1 MPWSPEMLR
10 LTQGPTPL
18 NPLYSAPVPRA
29 PPIARV
35 QAQSA
40 GRKRRD
46 QLLRPLSSWLADSD
60 ALMGS
65 SASKAALAAT
75 TNEPTEPEPKH
86 LAGMD
91 GITVTVRFI
100 QHLASRS
107 SLFTLHNF
115 LDKSVVE
122 GYTMSAFI
130 RRYSKYLNEKSL
142 AYRLMESDITK
153 TKRGTDGVMRTMN
166 TKQLLNTLPVIQ
178 IQFDALLNFNAN
190 ADELTNGIIHAA
202 FMLLF
207 KDSLRLFAA
216 YNEGILNLLE
226 KYFDMGKKQCRES
239 LDIYIK
245 FLERMT
251 KLGRFLKVAEQAG
264 IDQNNIPYLSQAPYS
279 LLEALKQHL
288 ASLEDKHDIMPPYGM
303 QRALIPSIPNNPFV
317 TNSASK
323 VWFSARKRVEARRQ
337 NEKVLAS
344 DLDGSVV
351 SLVANLNF
359 GESAANRSDVKW
371 YQPSEMEMTSEMNW
385 QLSNCTCISTIW
397 DPVSIP
403 SISYMVPIPMRL
415 SSMMAPQSMSY
426 TQPGLRTSKACAAS
440 IRNNVQNKHPSGAK
454 KLERIVDPECHRG
467 PSPVVASRSRVCL
480 NSRRDRI
487 ASKVILEGTV
497 PGWQWSL
504 FQLLPGLSASFSP
517 PPHQQNPRNPFSQD
531 SVLVLP
537 AEPASPPRPF
547 HACHSPAQP
556 IRTHRSSDS
565 AARGTGRVLP
575 VSQRPHRLPGGGG
588 GGPPL
593 SAKPITGPRLQAAR
607 EAR

>member
-1 MPWSPEMLR
+1 
-10 LTQGPTPL
+10 
-18 NPLYSAPVPRA
+18 
-29 PPIARV
+29 
-35 QAQSA
+35 
-40 GRKRRD
+40 
-46 QLLRPLSSWLADSD
+46 
-60 ALMGS
+60 MGS

-75 TNEPTEPEPKH
+75 TNEPTKPEPKH
-86 LAGMD
+86 LADLIQYINGTNMSVVHLAD
-91 GITVTVRFI
+91 ILSEKTGSSSWVVVFKALVTVHHLMVYGNERFI

-153 TKRGTDGVMRTMN
+153 IKRGTDGVMRTMN
-166 TKQLLNTLPVIQ
+166 TKELLNTLPVIQ

-288 ASLEDKHDIMPPYGM
+288 ASLEDKHDIVPPYGM

-323 VWFSARKRVEARRQ
+323 VWFSACKRFEARRQ
-337 NEKVLAS
+337 NEKVIAN

-351 SLVANLNF
+351 SLVENLNF
-359 GESAANRSDVKW
+359 GGSAANRSDVNW
-371 YQPSEMEMTSEMNW
+371 CQPSEMEMTSEMNW
-385 QLSNCTCISTIW
+385 QLSNCTCMSTIW

-403 SISYMVPIPMRL
+403 PISYMVPIPMRL
-415 SSMMAPQSMSY
+415 PSMVAPQSMSY

-440 IRNNVQNKHPSGAK
+440 IRNNVSSLLEFEKGSGSFEGYSGEDCSRLAVESVPAPS
-454 KLERIVDPECHRG
+454 RIVSTLQPTAPPTKPLESLFPGLGIG
-467 PSPVVASRSRVCL
+467 PSRRASL
-480 NSRRDRI
+480 
-487 ASKVILEGTV
+487 A
-497 PGWQWSL
+497 
-504 FQLLPGLSASFSP
+504 
-517 PPHQQNPRNPFSQD
+517 
-531 SVLVLP
+531 P
-537 AEPASPPRPF
+537 AA
-547 HACHSPAQP
+547 
-556 IRTHRSSDS
+556 
-565 AARGTGRVLP
+565 L
-575 VSQRPHRLPGGGG
+575 
-588 GGPPL
+588 
-593 SAKPITGPRLQAAR
+593 PRLSLTRAAN
-607 EAR
+607 

>member
-1 MPWSPEMLR
+1 MPWSPEMPR

-18 NPLYSAPVPRA
+18 NPLHSAPVPRLSSVISGA
-29 PPIARV
+29 PPIAWV

-46 QLLRPLSSWLADSD
+46 QVPLPLSSWLAAGD

-65 SASKAALAAT
+65 SASKAARAAT

-86 LAGMD
+86 LADLIQYINGTNRSVVHLAD
-91 GITVTVRFI
+91 ILSEKTGSSSWVVVFKALVTVHHLMVYGNERFI

-166 TKQLLNTLPVIQ
+166 TKELLNTLPVIQ

-190 ADELTNGIIHAA
+190 ADELTNGIVHAA

-264 IDQNNIPYLSQAPYS
+264 IDKNNIPYLSQAPHS

-288 ASLEDKHDIMPPYGM
+288 ASLEDKHDILPPYGM

-317 TNSASK
+317 KNSASK
-323 VWFSARKRVEARRQ
+323 VWFSGDMTLFYDYV
-337 NEKVLAS
+337 S
-344 DLDGSVV
+344 D
-351 SLVANLNF
+351 NYLNF

-371 YQPSEMEMTSEMNW
+371 CQPSEMEMTSEMNW

-403 SISYMVPIPMRL
+403 SISYMV
-415 SSMMAPQSMSY
+415 
-426 TQPGLRTSKACAAS
+426 
-440 IRNNVQNKHPSGAK
+440 QNKHLSGAK
-454 KLERIVDPECHRG
+454 KLERIVGPDRG

-480 NSRRDRI
+480 NSRRDRV
-487 ASKVILEGTV
+487 ALKVILGEDCSGLAVESV
-497 PGWQWSL
+497 PASSRIVSILQPAAPPTKPPESL
-504 FQLLPGLSASFSP
+504 FPGLGIGPSRRAS
-517 PPHQQNPRNPFSQD
+517 
-531 SVLVLP
+531 LAP
-537 AEPASPPRPF
+537 AA
-547 HACHSPAQP
+547 
-556 IRTHRSSDS
+556 
-565 AARGTGRVLP
+565 L
-575 VSQRPHRLPGGGG
+575 
-588 GGPPL
+588 
-593 SAKPITGPRLQAAR
+593 PRLSLTRAAN
-607 EAR
+607 